1 MKKEIKMYKYDDEGK
16 IVKFKQLKRKKNSR
30 RLCIDLKE
38 NIKVKLEE
46 ISKKENKSQTEIV
59 SELIRDYEMYR
70 RTILSISDDVKLMIK
85 CFEILNED
93 FTSELRRHAKDE
105 IIKDEKKIR
114 KMQYQAPQQGIFL
127 RIKYKNV
134 LDEIALKEDRYKSE
148 IIDELL
154 KNYYIVNYDN
164 RNRIYKIKNELNIF
178 KMMLERMIGYETYK
192 KMEKKY
198 FADKFG
204 RMKRRKEQDDK

>member
-1 MKKEIKMYKYDDEGK
+1 MKKEIKMYKYDEEGK

-38 NIKVKLEE
+38 NIKIKLEE

-59 SELIRDYEMYR
+59 SELIRDYELYK

-114 KMQYQAPQQGIFL
+114 KMQYQAPQQGVFL

-134 LDEIALKEDRYKSE
+134 LDEIALKEDRYKNE

-154 KNYYIVNYDN
+154 KNYYIINYDN

-178 KMMLERMIGYETYK
+178 KIMLERMIGYETYK

-204 RMKRRKEQDDK
+204 RIRKSKEQDDE

>member
-1 MKKEIKMYKYDDEGK
+1 MKKEIKMYVYNEEGK

-30 RLCIDLKE
+30 GLSIDLKE
-38 NIKVKLEE
+38 NIKIKLEE
-46 ISKKENKSQTEIV
+46 ISKKENKSQAEIV
-59 SELIRDYEMYR
+59 SELIRDYELYR
-70 RTILSISDDVKLMIK
+70 RTIFSISDDVKLMVK
-85 CFEILNED
+85 CFEMLNAD
-93 FTSELRRHAKDE
+93 FTEELSRHAKDE

-114 KMQYQAPQQGIFL
+114 KMQYQAPQQGVFL

-134 LDEIALKEDRYKSE
+134 LDEIASKEDKYKSE
-148 IIDELL
+148 VIYELL
-154 KNYYIVNYDN
+154 KNYYIINYEN

-178 KMMLERMIGYETYK
+178 KIMLERMIGYEDYK

-204 RMKRRKEQDDK
+204 RMKKRKEQDEK